1 MKFAVNNKTNT
12 KYFPVWVPFAHA
24 GNGNVEELWVICK
37 DSFCISYRENCELDI
52 IFTEMT
58 DGEVVNGRDLAVS
71 FEFQELLAAV
81 ATENREDPLAE
92 MLTQYI
98 KLDFPE
104 NGISKDMDTEEI
116 TRRKQLFVE
125 WFDQMTEQLSGGTCR
140 YFFEGMNEP
149 FGGKEVLTASQQFQT
164 TRFLDGT
171 DTVFNGIC
179 RQNENGGMIFVS
191 LSKLM
196 ENQCEETELTENPDG
211 YTLSKNLEIFCDYY
225 AENRVH
231 YIGVGKKR
239 YGKRENV
246 SVCRYI
252 GKGISVVKIPPMYS
266 GAPVSRIDEDAF
278 RECDIE
284 EIYLP
289 EGVEII
295 GNHAFEDCLNLKKI
309 HLPMGIKQIDIE
321 TIPFDC
327 VLVTECVCD
336 FVKELCG
343 SDRNIHNIGYELED
357 GTVVGE
363 NVKEN
368 TTDFME
374 ALPPVEE
381 RGEFSQNL
389 SALSEEIS
397 DLLVEVEQ
405 ALDKSEKNEQE
416 EKLVEEELISEAE
429 EMIPAEEEQIPEEEE
444 MIPAEEEQIPEE
456 EEMIPVEEEQIPEAE
471 EMIPAEE
478 EQIPEEEEMIPV
490 EEELI
495 SEAEEM
501 IPAEEE
507 QIPEEE
513 MIPAEEEQIPKEEM
527 IPAEEER
534 IQKVEEEIL
543 KIEEVSEVA
552 TVPKEAEEIPLMEEE
567 IDTIANKLA
576 ELEAIL
582 EARNIGNQ
590 VGEEK
595 ISIQIPEEKKVDF
608 VIPNIMPELLDDVS
622 GIIEEESSEEELIPE
637 DSEEILIEENTVE
650 EIQEVE
656 EKASAEEN
664 VEELPSMEEML
675 ARLEDEPVEEN
686 IAVDEPLEEENIAVG
701 EQLEE
706 ENIVVGEPLVEENI
720 AVDKPIEEIFGTN
733 EPTIEEVTD
742 ESIVERLE
750 NLSKEILGESTI
762 EEQLMEEPAIEE
774 LKILESP
781 VLEEVPEEIVEEI
794 AIEEESEV
802 DEIMVPEEEVVEEVE
817 EIVEEIATE
826 EEPKIDEIMVSEE
839 EAVEEEPVE
848 PVATK
853 VSPLRITIGEKGNS
867 FIALNMPI
875 EMLEMIGIHVGEAD
889 TYPIMLL
896 GNYIDCAIEDHI
908 IKYNLLTKEMTRK
921 TVDENVVVLLNSSVS
936 RIAKWNDSYRTES
949 SDFTMLMNAV
959 LSANY
964 EVLNDRLRMMDSFL
978 KFVEEDGCIKVKDE
992 TGEIHSMQE
1001 VLWMISQ
1008 NAGI

>member
-125 WFDQMTEQLSGGTCR
+125 WFDQMAEQLSGGTCR

-211 YTLSKNLEIFCDYY
+211 YTLSKNFEIFCDYY
-225 AENRVH
+225 AENHVH

-252 GKGISVVKIPPMYS
+252 GKGIPVVKIPPMYS

-327 VLVTECVCD
+327 VLVTEGVCD

-389 SALSEEIS
+389 SALTEEIS

-405 ALDKSEKNEQE
+405 ALDKSEKNKQE

-429 EMIPAEEEQIPEEEE
+429 EMIPAEEEQ
-444 MIPAEEEQIPEE
+444 
-456 EEMIPVEEEQIPEAE
+456 
-471 EMIPAEE
+471 
-478 EQIPEEEEMIPV
+478 
-490 EEELI
+490 
-495 SEAEEM
+495 
-501 IPAEEE
+501 
-507 QIPEEE
+507 
-513 MIPAEEEQIPKEEM
+513 
-527 IPAEEER
+527 

-552 TVPKEAEEIPLMEEE
+552 TVPKEAEEIPPMEEE

-637 DSEEILIEENTVE
+637 DSEEILVEENTVE

-656 EKASAEEN
+656 EKASAEET

-686 IAVDEPLEEENIAVG
+686 IAVDEPLEEENIAVDEPMEEENIAVG

-733 EPTIEEVTD
+733 EPTIVEVTD

-781 VLEEVPEEIVEEI
+781 VLEEVPEEVVEEI
-794 AIEEESEV
+794 AIEESEV

-826 EEPKIDEIMVSEE
+826 EELEIDEIMVSEE
-839 EAVEEEPVE
+839 EAVEEEAVE
-848 PVATK
+848 EESVEQVATK

-867 FIALNMPI
+867 FIALNMPV
-875 EMLEMIGIHVGEAD
+875 EMLQMIGIHVGED
-889 TYPIMLL
+889 ETYPIMLL

>member
-252 GKGISVVKIPPMYS
+252 GKGIPVVKIPPMYS

-456 EEMIPVEEEQIPEAE
+456 EEMIPVEEE
-471 EMIPAEE
+471 
-478 EQIPEEEEMIPV
+478 
-490 EEELI
+490 LI
-495 SEAEEM
+495 SEA
-501 IPAEEE
+501 
-507 QIPEEE
+507 EE

-552 TVPKEAEEIPLMEEE
+552 TVPKEAEEIPPMEEE

-656 EKASAEEN
+656 EKASAEET

-762 EEQLMEEPAIEE
+762 EEQLMEESAIEE

-839 EAVEEEPVE
+839 ENVEEEPVE

>member
-125 WFDQMTEQLSGGTCR
+125 WFDQMAEQLSGGACR

-211 YTLSKNLEIFCDYY
+211 YTLSKNFEIFCDYY
-225 AENRVH
+225 AENHVH

-252 GKGISVVKIPPMYS
+252 GKGIPVVKIPPMYS

-327 VLVTECVCD
+327 VLVTEGVCD

-389 SALSEEIS
+389 SALTEEIS

-405 ALDKSEKNEQE
+405 ALDKSEKNKQE
-416 EKLVEEELISEAE
+416 EKLVEEELISEA
-429 EMIPAEEEQIPEEEE
+429 
-444 MIPAEEEQIPEE
+444 
-456 EEMIPVEEEQIPEAE
+456 
-471 EMIPAEE
+471 
-478 EQIPEEEEMIPV
+478 
-490 EEELI
+490 
-495 SEAEEM
+495 
-501 IPAEEE
+501 
-507 QIPEEE
+507 
-513 MIPAEEEQIPKEEM
+513 EEM

-552 TVPKEAEEIPLMEEE
+552 TVPKEAEEIPPMEEE

-637 DSEEILIEENTVE
+637 DSEEILVEENTVE

-656 EKASAEEN
+656 EKASAEET

-826 EEPKIDEIMVSEE
+826 EELEIDEIMVSEE
-839 EAVEEEPVE
+839 EAVEEESVE
-848 PVATK
+848 QVATK

-867 FIALNMPI
+867 FIALNMPV
-875 EMLEMIGIHVGEAD
+875 EMLQMIGIHVGED
-889 TYPIMLL
+889 ETYPIMLL

-1008 NAGI
+1008 YAGI

>member
-125 WFDQMTEQLSGGTCR
+125 WFDQMAEQLSGGACR

-225 AENRVH
+225 AENHVH

-252 GKGISVVKIPPMYS
+252 GKGIPVVKIPPMYS

-327 VLVTECVCD
+327 VLVTEGVCD

-389 SALSEEIS
+389 SALTEEIS

-405 ALDKSEKNEQE
+405 ALDKSEKNKQE

-429 EMIPAEEEQIPEEEE
+429 EMIPAEEEQ
-444 MIPAEEEQIPEE
+444 
-456 EEMIPVEEEQIPEAE
+456 
-471 EMIPAEE
+471 
-478 EQIPEEEEMIPV
+478 
-490 EEELI
+490 
-495 SEAEEM
+495 
-501 IPAEEE
+501 
-507 QIPEEE
+507 
-513 MIPAEEEQIPKEEM
+513 
-527 IPAEEER
+527 

-552 TVPKEAEEIPLMEEE
+552 TVPKEAEEIPPMEEE

-637 DSEEILIEENTVE
+637 DSEEILVEENTVE

-656 EKASAEEN
+656 EKASAEET

-686 IAVDEPLEEENIAVG
+686 IAVDEPLEEENIAVDEPLEEENIAVG

-706 ENIVVGEPLVEENI
+706 ENIAVGEPLVEENI

-781 VLEEVPEEIVEEI
+781 VLEEVPEEVVEEI
-794 AIEEESEV
+794 AIEESEV

-826 EEPKIDEIMVSEE
+826 EELEIDEIMVSEE
-839 EAVEEEPVE
+839 EAVEEEAVE
-848 PVATK
+848 EESVEQVATK

>member
-125 WFDQMTEQLSGGTCR
+125 WFDQMAEQLSGGTCR

-225 AENRVH
+225 AENHVH

-246 SVCRYI
+246 SVCGYI
-252 GKGISVVKIPPMYS
+252 GKGIPVVKIPPMYS

-327 VLVTECVCD
+327 VLVTEGVCD

-389 SALSEEIS
+389 SALTEEIS

-405 ALDKSEKNEQE
+405 ALDKSEKNKQE

-429 EMIPAEEEQIPEEEE
+429 EMIPAEEEQIPE
-444 MIPAEEEQIPEE
+444 A
-456 EEMIPVEEEQIPEAE
+456 EEMIPVEEE
-471 EMIPAEE
+471 
-478 EQIPEEEEMIPV
+478 
-490 EEELI
+490 
-495 SEAEEM
+495 
-501 IPAEEE
+501 
-507 QIPEEE
+507 
-513 MIPAEEEQIPKEEM
+513 
-527 IPAEEER
+527 
-534 IQKVEEEIL
+534 
-543 KIEEVSEVA
+543 
-552 TVPKEAEEIPLMEEE
+552 
-567 IDTIANKLA
+567 
-576 ELEAIL
+576 
-582 EARNIGNQ
+582 
-590 VGEEK
+590 
-595 ISIQIPEEKKVDF
+595 
-608 VIPNIMPELLDDVS
+608 
-622 GIIEEESSEEELIPE
+622 
-637 DSEEILIEENTVE
+637 
-650 EIQEVE
+650 
-656 EKASAEEN
+656 
-664 VEELPSMEEML
+664 
-675 ARLEDEPVEEN
+675 
-686 IAVDEPLEEENIAVG
+686 
-701 EQLEE
+701 
-706 ENIVVGEPLVEENI
+706 
-720 AVDKPIEEIFGTN
+720 
-733 EPTIEEVTD
+733 
-742 ESIVERLE
+742 
-750 NLSKEILGESTI
+750 
-762 EEQLMEEPAIEE
+762 
-774 LKILESP
+774 
-781 VLEEVPEEIVEEI
+781 
-794 AIEEESEV
+794 
-802 DEIMVPEEEVVEEVE
+802 
-817 EIVEEIATE
+817 
-826 EEPKIDEIMVSEE
+826 
-839 EAVEEEPVE
+839 
-848 PVATK
+848 
-853 VSPLRITIGEKGNS
+853 
-867 FIALNMPI
+867 
-875 EMLEMIGIHVGEAD
+875 
-889 TYPIMLL
+889 
-896 GNYIDCAIEDHI
+896 
-908 IKYNLLTKEMTRK
+908 
-921 TVDENVVVLLNSSVS
+921 
-936 RIAKWNDSYRTES
+936 
-949 SDFTMLMNAV
+949 
-959 LSANY
+959 
-964 EVLNDRLRMMDSFL
+964 
-978 KFVEEDGCIKVKDE
+978 
-992 TGEIHSMQE
+992 
-1001 VLWMISQ
+1001 
-1008 NAGI
+1008 

>member
-125 WFDQMTEQLSGGTCR
+125 WFDQMAEQLSGGTCR

-211 YTLSKNLEIFCDYY
+211 YTLSKNFEIFCDYY
-225 AENRVH
+225 AENHVH

-252 GKGISVVKIPPMYS
+252 GKGIPVVKIPPMYS

-327 VLVTECVCD
+327 VLVTEGVCD

-389 SALSEEIS
+389 SALTEEIS

-405 ALDKSEKNEQE
+405 ALDKSEKNKQE

-429 EMIPAEEEQIPEEEE
+429 EMIPAEEEQ
-444 MIPAEEEQIPEE
+444 
-456 EEMIPVEEEQIPEAE
+456 
-471 EMIPAEE
+471 
-478 EQIPEEEEMIPV
+478 
-490 EEELI
+490 
-495 SEAEEM
+495 
-501 IPAEEE
+501 
-507 QIPEEE
+507 
-513 MIPAEEEQIPKEEM
+513 
-527 IPAEEER
+527 

-552 TVPKEAEEIPLMEEE
+552 TVPKEAEEIPPMEEE

-637 DSEEILIEENTVE
+637 DSEEILVEENTVE

-656 EKASAEEN
+656 EKASAEET

-706 ENIVVGEPLVEENI
+706 ENIAVGEPLVEENI

-781 VLEEVPEEIVEEI
+781 VLEEVPEEVVEEI
-794 AIEEESEV
+794 AKEESEV

-826 EEPKIDEIMVSEE
+826 EEPEIDEIMVPEEDAVEE
-839 EAVEEEPVE
+839 EAVEEESVE
-848 PVATK
+848 QVATK

-867 FIALNMPI
+867 FIALNMPV
-875 EMLEMIGIHVGEAD
+875 EMLQMIGIHVGED
-889 TYPIMLL
+889 ETYPIMLL

-949 SDFTMLMNAV
+949 SDFTMFMNAV

-964 EVLNDRLRMMDSFL
+964 EVLNDRLRRMDSFL

>member
-125 WFDQMTEQLSGGTCR
+125 WFDQMAEQLSGGACR

-211 YTLSKNLEIFCDYY
+211 YTLSKNFEIFCDYY
-225 AENRVH
+225 AENHVH

-252 GKGISVVKIPPMYS
+252 GKGIPGVKIPPMYS

-327 VLVTECVCD
+327 VLVTEGVCD

-389 SALSEEIS
+389 SALTEEIS

-405 ALDKSEKNEQE
+405 ALDKSEKNKQE

-429 EMIPAEEEQIPEEEE
+429 EMIPAEEEQ
-444 MIPAEEEQIPEE
+444 
-456 EEMIPVEEEQIPEAE
+456 
-471 EMIPAEE
+471 
-478 EQIPEEEEMIPV
+478 
-490 EEELI
+490 
-495 SEAEEM
+495 
-501 IPAEEE
+501 
-507 QIPEEE
+507 
-513 MIPAEEEQIPKEEM
+513 
-527 IPAEEER
+527 

-552 TVPKEAEEIPLMEEE
+552 TVPKEAEEIPPMEEE

-656 EKASAEEN
+656 EKASAEET

-706 ENIVVGEPLVEENI
+706 ENIAVGEPLVEENI

-781 VLEEVPEEIVEEI
+781 VLEEVPEEVVEEI
-794 AIEEESEV
+794 AIEESEV

-826 EEPKIDEIMVSEE
+826 EELEIDEIMVSEE
-839 EAVEEEPVE
+839 EAVEEEAVE
-848 PVATK
+848 EESVEQVATK

-867 FIALNMPI
+867 FIALNMPV
-875 EMLEMIGIHVGEAD
+875 EMLQMIGIHVGED
-889 TYPIMLL
+889 ETYPIMLL

>member
-12 KYFPVWVPFAHA
+12 KYYPVWVPFAHA

-211 YTLSKNLEIFCDYY
+211 YTLSKNFEIFCDYY
-225 AENRVH
+225 AENHVH

-252 GKGISVVKIPPMYS
+252 GKGIPVVKIPPMYS

-327 VLVTECVCD
+327 VLVTEGVCD

-429 EMIPAEEEQIPEEEE
+429 EMIPVEEEQIPEAEEMIPAEEEQIPEEEE

-456 EEMIPVEEEQIPEAE
+456 EEMIPAEEEQIPEAE
-471 EMIPAEE
+471 EMIPE
-478 EQIPEEEEMIPV
+478 
-490 EEELI
+490 
-495 SEAEEM
+495 
-501 IPAEEE
+501 
-507 QIPEEE
+507 
-513 MIPAEEEQIPKEEM
+513 
-527 IPAEEER
+527 EEER

-552 TVPKEAEEIPLMEEE
+552 TVPKEAEEIPPMEEE

-595 ISIQIPEEKKVDF
+595 ISIQIPEEKEVDF

-637 DSEEILIEENTVE
+637 DSEEILVEENTVE

-656 EKASAEEN
+656 EKASAEET

-686 IAVDEPLEEENIAVG
+686 IAVG

-706 ENIVVGEPLVEENI
+706 ENIAVGEPLVEENI

-742 ESIVERLE
+742 ESIVERIE
-750 NLSKEILGESTI
+750 NLSKEIMGESTV

-781 VLEEVPEEIVEEI
+781 VLEEVPEEVVEEI
-794 AIEEESEV
+794 TTEEEPEV
-802 DEIMVPEEEVVEEVE
+802 DEIVISEEEAVE
-817 EIVEEIATE
+817 EIPEEVVEEIATE
-826 EEPKIDEIMVSEE
+826 EESKIDEIMVSEE
-839 EAVEEEPVE
+839 EVVEEEPVE
-848 PVATK
+848 QVATK
-853 VSPLRITIGEKGNS
+853 ASPLRITIGEKGNS

-949 SDFTMLMNAV
+949 SDFAMLMNAV